1 MPLQNRM
8 ADAMERW
15 AADVRPLGTGVSLS
29 AKVHCMI
36 GQLFELFCSQL
47 LKGWLSK
54 DKRYKE
60 HDETEPRRSKNKG
73 LKKDLRVEN

>member
-1 MPLQNRM
+1 M

-47 LKGWLSK
+47 LKG
-54 DKRYKE
+54 
-60 HDETEPRRSKNKG
+60 
-73 LKKDLRVEN
+73 